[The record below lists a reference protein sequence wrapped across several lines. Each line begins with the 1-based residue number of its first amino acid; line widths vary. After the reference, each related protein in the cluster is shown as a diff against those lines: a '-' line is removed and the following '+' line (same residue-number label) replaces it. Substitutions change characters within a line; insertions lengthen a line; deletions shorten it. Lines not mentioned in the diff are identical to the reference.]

1 MERKKITFD
10 SFIRGSIGCVL
21 VVGILML
28 VERLS
33 GVLLPFFIAWLIAYM
48 VYPLVKFF
56 QYKLRLKSRIISI
69 FCSLF
74 LITVIG
80 ITLFYLLVPPMI
92 SEIGRMNDLLVTYL
106 TNGAGNNVPK
116 NLSEFIHENIDLQAL
131 NRVLSEENILA
142 AIKDTV
148 PRVWTLLAESLNI
161 LFSILASFIILLYVI
176 FILLDY
182 EAIAEGW
189 LHLLPNK
196 YRTFASNLVHDVQDG
211 MNRYFRGQALVAFC
225 VGILFSIG
233 FLIIDFPMA
242 IALGLFIG
250 ALNMVPYLQII
261 GFLPTILL
269 AILKAADTGQNF
281 WIIIAC
287 ALAVFAIVQI
297 IQDTFLVPKIMG
309 KITGLNPAIILLSLS
324 IWGSLMG
331 MLGMIIALP
340 LTTLMLSYYQRF
352 IINKEKIKYDEG
364 KQTTINRQY
373 SELQSIREGIPY
385 TYLKSI
391 IKDIILTMTDL
402 RRMTRSFKSK
412 IEKGEE
418 LSLDHVIDTYASYED
433 DLLDILEKNG
443 VTAYSYESEVYE
455 PRKQKVIKIIDTDD
469 EKMNK
474 VIAERLMDGFIK
486 TEYMQVED
494 PETKEKK
501 IVSIENII
509 EKEHVNVYKYVP
521 SEIEISKEE

>member
-56 QYKLRLKSRIISI
+56 QYKLRLKSRIVSI
-69 FCSLF
+69 FCALF
-74 LITVIG
+74 LITLVG
-80 ITLFYLLVPPMI
+80 VSLFYLLVPPMV

-131 NRVLSEENILA
+131 NRILSEENILA

-148 PRVWTLLAESLNI
+148 PRVWALLAESLNI

-182 EAIAEGW
+182 EVIAEGW

-233 FLIIDFPMA
+233 FLIIA
-242 IALGLFIG
+242 VSYTHLT
-250 ALNMVPYLQII
+250 
-261 GFLPTILL
+261 LPT
-269 AILKAADTGQNF
+269 TSR
-281 WIIIAC
+281 
-287 ALAVFAIVQI
+287 V
-297 IQDTFLVPKIMG
+297 
-309 KITGLNPAIILLSLS
+309 
-324 IWGSLMG
+324 
-331 MLGMIIALP
+331 
-340 LTTLMLSYYQRF
+340 
-352 IINKEKIKYDEG
+352 
-364 KQTTINRQY
+364 
-373 SELQSIREGIPY
+373 
-385 TYLKSI
+385 
-391 IKDIILTMTDL
+391 
-402 RRMTRSFKSK
+402 
-412 IEKGEE
+412 
-418 LSLDHVIDTYASYED
+418 
-433 DLLDILEKNG
+433 
-443 VTAYSYESEVYE
+443 
-455 PRKQKVIKIIDTDD
+455 
-469 EKMNK
+469 
-474 VIAERLMDGFIK
+474 
-486 TEYMQVED
+486 
-494 PETKEKK
+494 
-501 IVSIENII
+501 
-509 EKEHVNVYKYVP
+509 
-521 SEIEISKEE
+521 

>member
-80 ITLFYLLVPPMI
+80 VTLFYLLVPPMI

-116 NLSEFIHENIDLQAL
+116 SLSEFIHENIDLQAL

-182 EAIAEGW
+182 EAIAEG
-189 LHLLPNK
+189 
-196 YRTFASNLVHDVQDG
+196 
-211 MNRYFRGQALVAFC
+211 
-225 VGILFSIG
+225 
-233 FLIIDFPMA
+233 
-242 IALGLFIG
+242 
-250 ALNMVPYLQII
+250 
-261 GFLPTILL
+261 
-269 AILKAADTGQNF
+269 
-281 WIIIAC
+281 
-287 ALAVFAIVQI
+287 
-297 IQDTFLVPKIMG
+297 
-309 KITGLNPAIILLSLS
+309 LSL
-324 IWGSLMG
+324 IH
-331 MLGMIIALP
+331 I
-340 LTTLMLSYYQRF
+340 
-352 IINKEKIKYDEG
+352 
-364 KQTTINRQY
+364 
-373 SELQSIREGIPY
+373 
-385 TYLKSI
+385 
-391 IKDIILTMTDL
+391 
-402 RRMTRSFKSK
+402 
-412 IEKGEE
+412 
-418 LSLDHVIDTYASYED
+418 
-433 DLLDILEKNG
+433 
-443 VTAYSYESEVYE
+443 
-455 PRKQKVIKIIDTDD
+455 
-469 EKMNK
+469 
-474 VIAERLMDGFIK
+474 
-486 TEYMQVED
+486 
-494 PETKEKK
+494 
-501 IVSIENII
+501 
-509 EKEHVNVYKYVP
+509 
-521 SEIEISKEE
+521 